1 MRLLIDA
8 NLSPV
13 VAADLRR
20 AGVDATHVTDH
31 GLISASDEAIAEFA
45 ARHESAVVSADSDF
59 ATLLALGG
67 KIAPSLVL
75 LRSADHLTPHEQA
88 ALLRANLPT
97 MEPEL
102 RSGAVVSISQGHLR
116 VRRLPMGT

>member
-1 MRLLIDA
+1 MRLLVDA
-8 NLSPV
+8 NLSPT

-20 AGVDATHVTDH
+20 AGVDATHVADH

-45 ARHESAVVSADSDF
+45 VRQESVAVSADSDF

-67 KIAPSLVL
+67 KTAPSLVL
-75 LRSADHLTPHEQA
+75 LRSADHRKPHEQA

-97 MEPEL
+97 IEPEL
-102 RSGAVVSISQGHLR
+102 ESGAVVSISQGHLG
-116 VRRLPMGT
+116 VRRLPMGR